1 MKKATRKEW
10 VSPKVQ
16 KYGTFE
22 EATQYCDK
30 SLGGADGFTFMGQA
44 IVCAS

>member
-1 MKKATRKEW
+1 MQQGRRKQW
-10 VSPKVQ
+10 SAPQIQ

-22 EATQYCDK
+22 QQTLECDK
-30 SLGGADGFTFMGQA
+30 MLGGEDGFTFMGQA